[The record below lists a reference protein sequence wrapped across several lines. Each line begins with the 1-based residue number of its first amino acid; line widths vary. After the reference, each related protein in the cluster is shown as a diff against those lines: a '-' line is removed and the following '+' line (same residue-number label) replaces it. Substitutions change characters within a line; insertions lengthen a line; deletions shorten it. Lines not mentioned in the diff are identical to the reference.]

1 MDRETLDFSTAFF
14 QDFEN
19 SPEDFPG
26 DRVDF
31 IDKSDSFTYSQFFR
45 DYLLPNRPCV
55 FSAEFTK
62 DWSSRKFWVTQD
74 GKPNLERLLQE
85 FQGAAPVPVAN
96 CDRREYNSHPKEL
109 LPFPEFVEYWR
120 EFISNGH
127 RSSRGCL
134 YLKDWHLSRAF
145 PEREFYSIPVYF
157 SSDWLNEYWD
167 AVGAD
172 DFRFVYMGP
181 KGSCWSANV
190 CGRKRWLLYPPGE
203 ERFLTDIHGN
213 LPFDLTAPEFRDP
226 RIYPRSG
233 RARAPLEII
242 QEAGEIVFVPSGW
255 HHQVHNLE
263 DTISI
268 NHNWLNGC
276 SVGRMWRFLREEL
289 GAVRRELSRW
299 HGPDRHDPLQ
309 CQLLLKSCTG
319 IDFPEFYNFLRLL
332 AESRLALLENRECS
346 SWENSPGSATGLG
359 TPQNSQSSVPALETP
374 QNSQGSV
381 PTLGTPQNSQKSVL
395 SLNSQSSVPTLETP
409 QNSQESVPMLETPQN
424 SQSSVPTLGI
434 PQNSQ
439 NSVPALEIP
448 QNSQGSVSTL
458 ETPQNS
464 QSSVPSLNSH
474 GSVPTLG
481 IPQNSQESVP
491 SLETPQNSRGSIPTL
506 ETPQNSQS
514 SVPTLGIPQNS
525 QNSVPS
531 LETLQNSQ
539 NSVSGLEIPQNSQSS
554 VPTLETPQNS
564 RSSVPSQNSQ
574 SSVPS
579 QHSRGSVPAL
589 GIPDAVFDLQ
599 RLAAVLRSFIA
610 NREFQRL
617 PAPSPPPPELLRRL
631 EKALDTAL
639 LGIPHSR
646 HSRDSQDSQFPEEFG
661 KSRPS

>member
-1 MDRETLDFSTAFF
+1 MDRETLDFSTSFF

-19 SPEDFPG
+19 SPEDFPR

-31 IDKSDSFTYSQFFR
+31 INKSDSFTYSQFFR

-74 GKPNLERLLQE
+74 GKPDLERLLQE

-96 CDRREYNSHPKEL
+96 CDLREYNSHPKEL

-181 KGSCWSANV
+181 KGSWTPFHADVFRSYSWSANV

-203 ERFLTDIHGN
+203 ERFLTDTHGN

-233 RARAPLEII
+233 LARAPLEII

-289 GAVRRELSRW
+289 GAVSRELSRW
-299 HGPDRHDPLQ
+299 HGPDGHDPLQ
-309 CQLLLKSCTG
+309 CQLLLKSCAG

-332 AESRLALLENRECS
+332 AESRLALLENREFS
-346 SWENSPGSATGLG
+346 SREN
-359 TPQNSQSSVPALETP
+359 N
-374 QNSQGSV
+374 
-381 PTLGTPQNSQKSVL
+381 
-395 SLNSQSSVPTLETP
+395 
-409 QNSQESVPMLETPQN
+409 
-424 SQSSVPTLGI
+424 
-434 PQNSQ
+434 
-439 NSVPALEIP
+439 
-448 QNSQGSVSTL
+448 
-458 ETPQNS
+458 
-464 QSSVPSLNSH
+464 
-474 GSVPTLG
+474 
-481 IPQNSQESVP
+481 
-491 SLETPQNSRGSIPTL
+491 
-506 ETPQNSQS
+506 
-514 SVPTLGIPQNS
+514 
-525 QNSVPS
+525 
-531 LETLQNSQ
+531 
-539 NSVSGLEIPQNSQSS
+539 
-554 VPTLETPQNS
+554 
-564 RSSVPSQNSQ
+564 
-574 SSVPS
+574 
-579 QHSRGSVPAL
+579 SRGSVPAL
-589 GIPDAVFDLQ
+589 GIPHAVFDLQ
-599 RLAAVLRSFIA
+599 RLAAVLRSLSA
-610 NREFQRL
+610 NEEFQRL
-617 PAPSPPPPELLRRL
+617 PPPSPPPPELLQRL

-639 LGIPHSR
+639 MGILHSQD
-646 HSRDSQDSQFPEEFG
+646 SRDSQDSRNSRRNSGKAVPAEG
-661 KSRPS
+661 KSRIFYGF